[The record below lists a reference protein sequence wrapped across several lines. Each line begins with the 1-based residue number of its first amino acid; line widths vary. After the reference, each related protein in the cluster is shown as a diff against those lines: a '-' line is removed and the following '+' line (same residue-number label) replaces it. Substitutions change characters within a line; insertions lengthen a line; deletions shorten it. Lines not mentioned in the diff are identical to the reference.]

1 MVKEE
6 LLEFFGEVMELFL
19 NVIFCVKF
27 ENDYEIIVYI
37 VGKMCKN
44 CICVLVGDKV
54 LVEMMFYDLIKGCI
68 IYCFK

>member
-6 LLEFFGEVMELFL
+6 LFEFSGVVKEFLL
-19 NVIFCVKF
+19 NVMFWVEL
-27 ENDYEIIVYI
+27 ENGYEIIVYM

-54 LVEMMFYDLIKGCI
+54 
-68 IYCFK
+68 

>member
-6 LLEFFGEVMELFL
+6 VLEFLGVVIELLL
-19 NVIFCVKF
+19 NVMFCVKL
-27 ENDYEIIVYI
+27 ENDYEIIVYM
-37 VGKMCKN
+37 VGCMCKN

-54 LVEMMFYDLIKGCI
+54 FVEMIFYDLMKGWI

>member
-6 LLEFFGEVMELFL
+6 LFEFFGVVKEFLF
-19 NVIFCVKF
+19 NVIFWVEF
-27 ENDYEIIVYI
+27 ENGYEIIVYM

-54 LVEMMFYDLIKGCI
+54 QVEMNIYDLIKGWI
-68 IYCFK
+68 NYCFK